1 MIKNRILLILTL
13 LLILTSCQQK
23 GYVLFME
30 KQNEIINTQDL
41 KNFLNTHKNPSI
53 VLRVPNISSAIVE
66 SEYNRMIYNTI
77 EKELLNSGFN
87 VRDRTMFS
95 EVLKKKSDL
104 SYDEIYKI
112 TKTDL
117 ILELTHIN
125 TAVEFT
131 TNRIYTID
139 NQEKVYNYYSVTRLG
154 ATIQFKIILLSVNK
168 LVGSYTFNYTPCTS
182 NSGDCRCAIA
192 YKPTSLN
199 QYYNYCKNNEKIAY
213 ETIDYNEMNEFV
225 KLGIRE
231 FINQI
236 EN

>member
-1 MIKNRILLILTL
+1 MIKNKILLILAL
-13 LLILTSCQQK
+13 LLILSSCQQK
-23 GYVLFME
+23 GYVLFTK
-30 KQNEIINTQDL
+30 KQNEIINSQDL
-41 KNFLNTHKNPSI
+41 KDFLNTHKNPSI
-53 VLRVPNISSAIVE
+53 VLRAPNISSTIAE

-95 EVLKKKSDL
+95 EVLKRKSDL
-104 SYDEIYKI
+104 SYSEIYKI

-117 ILELTHIN
+117 ILELTNID
-125 TAVEFT
+125 TSVEFT
-131 TNRIYTID
+131 TNKIYTEE
-139 NQEKVYNYYSVTRLG
+139 NQEKVYDYYSVTRVG
-154 ATIQFKIILLSVNK
+154 ATIEFKLILLYENK

-182 NSGDCRCAIA
+182 NNGDCRCAIA

-213 ETIDYNEMNEFV
+213 ENMDYNEVNEFV

-236 EN
+236 KN